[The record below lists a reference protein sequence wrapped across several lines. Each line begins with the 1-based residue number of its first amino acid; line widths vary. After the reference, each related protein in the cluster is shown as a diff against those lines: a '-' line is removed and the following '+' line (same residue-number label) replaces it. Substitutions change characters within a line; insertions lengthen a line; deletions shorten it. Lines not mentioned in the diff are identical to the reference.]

1 MPRKA
6 SDAETAE
13 HLAQRLR
20 IAVAGER
27 PAWYAVRGWA
37 LELAQTAERLQDP
50 DTHTRQV
57 QGVGDQGAMHEALTA
72 AHDVL
77 KESFGDDFGAIL
89 VVQTGQP
96 GTSNYGRTVAASIAN
111 PFDVLRTI
119 VEHNDPRGG
128 RRG

>member
-1 MPRKA
+1 MNQG
-6 SDAETAE
+6 SDAQTAE
-13 HLAQRLR
+13 QLAQRLR

-57 QGVGDQGAMHEALTA
+57 QGVGDHGAMHAALTA

-77 KESFGDDFGAIL
+77 KDKLGDDFGAIL
-89 VVQTGQP
+89 VVQTGNP
-96 GTSNYGRTVAASIAN
+96 GTSNYGRTVAATIAN

-119 VEHNDPRGG
+119 VDHNDPR
-128 RRG
+128 

>member
-37 LELAQTAERLQDP
+37 LELAQAAERLQDP
-50 DTHTRQV
+50 DTHTRRV
-57 QGVGDQGAMHEALTA
+57 AGVGDHDAMNDALTA
-72 AHDVL
+72 AHEVL
-77 KESFGDDFGAIL
+77 TERFGDDFGAVL

-96 GTSNYGRTVAASIAN
+96 GTANYGRTVAATIAN
-111 PFDVLRTI
+111 PFDILRTI
-119 VEHNDPRGG
+119 VEHNDPR
-128 RRG
+128 

>member
-13 HLAQRLR
+13 ALAQRIR
-20 IAVAGER
+20 IATAGER

-57 QGVGDQGAMHEALTA
+57 QGVGDKDAMNDALTA
-72 AHDVL
+72 AYEVL
-77 KESFGDDFGAIL
+77 KERLGDDFGALL

-96 GTSNYGRTVAASIAN
+96 GTPNYGRTVASTIAN

-119 VEHNDPRGG
+119 VEHNDPR
-128 RRG
+128 RAPR

>member
-6 SDAETAE
+6 TDAETAE
-13 HLAQRLR
+13 ALAQRLR
-20 IAVAGER
+20 VAVAGER
-27 PAWYAVRGWA
+27 PAWFAVRGWA

-57 QGVGDQGAMHEALTA
+57 QGVGDKNAMHAALTA
-72 AHDVL
+72 AHEVL
-77 KESFGDDFGAIL
+77 KAKFGDDFGAIL

-96 GTSNYGRTVAASIAN
+96 GTSNYGRTVAASIVN

-119 VEHNDPRGG
+119 VDHNDPRGAQ
-128 RRG
+128 